1 MFKMIFMGSRTSGK
15 TKGAGSFLSVKLVDL
30 NSVLRPEATVIVSRK
45 FAEALS
51 LGGERTSGYTLILLI
66 LILDFFQK
74 TCILR
79 VWNQRHFFQ
88 IL

>member
-15 TKGAGSFLSVKLVDL
+15 TKGAGSYLSVKLVDL

-51 LGGERTSGYTLILLI
+51 LGGERTSGYTNDILTSAQQI
-66 LILDFFQK
+66 EVKQQEDIDTNVSVRIDDF
-74 TCILR
+74 
-79 VWNQRHFFQ
+79 
-88 IL
+88 